1 MWVFVHSTSVGSLF
15 SVTLLP
21 GPPGPQADVA
31 SDAGNDVVCDP
42 PHPVSPLL
50 AFLTEYPDLFKEE
63 ILDRLEQED
72 LTVFAQVGKPLMAVV
87 VASGLPR
94 AG

>member
-63 ILDRLEQED
+63 ILGRLD
-72 LTVFAQVGKPLMAVV
+72 PG
-87 VASGLPR
+87 R
-94 AG
+94 AGYFLLHEYFTICISILQ